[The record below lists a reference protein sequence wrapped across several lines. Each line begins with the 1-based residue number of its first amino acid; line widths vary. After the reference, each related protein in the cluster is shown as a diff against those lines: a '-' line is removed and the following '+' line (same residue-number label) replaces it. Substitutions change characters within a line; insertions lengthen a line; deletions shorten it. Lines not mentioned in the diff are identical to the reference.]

1 MSYTIS
7 QAAQMTGISPSAIRY
22 YDKEGLLPQ
31 VERKNGIR
39 LFSDMDIRWLHL
51 LTCLKNTGMPIKR
64 IREYAELAQRGD
76 ESLKERQALIRQQRQ
91 PSSASSVS
99 LSWIRLNNCSTT
111 WKSWILKNGT
121 IKKHWNSVQKAKL
134 ISMNMNEKQV
144 KNLLM
149 IPIRE

>member
-51 LTCLKNTGMPIKR
+51 LTCLKKYGHAHQAHPRICRTG
-64 IREYAELAQRGD
+64 
-76 ESLKERQALIRQQRQ
+76 
-91 PSSASSVS
+91 SA
-99 LSWIRLNNCSTT
+99 R
-111 WKSWILKNGT
+111 
-121 IKKHWNSVQKAKL
+121 
-134 ISMNMNEKQV
+134 
-144 KNLLM
+144 
-149 IPIRE
+149 R

>member
-64 IREYAELAQRGD
+64 IR
-76 ESLKERQALIRQQRQ
+76 QQRQ
-91 PSSASSVS
+91 FVLDQIEQLQYYMEELDFKEWYYKKALELGSENK
-99 LSWIRLNNCSTT
+99 IDFDDYERETGK
-111 WKSWILKNGT
+111 KSPDAP
-121 IKKHWNSVQKAKL
+121 Q
-134 ISMNMNEKQV
+134 
-144 KNLLM
+144 
-149 IPIRE
+149 

>member
-91 PSSASSVS
+91 PSSPWLFTYWDHQEIFYLFLVH
-99 LSWIRLNNCSTT
+99 IHRNQFCFLNRVPMLFYST
-111 WKSWILKNGT
+111 IL
-121 IKKHWNSVQKAKL
+121 
-134 ISMNMNEKQV
+134 
-144 KNLLM
+144 
-149 IPIRE
+149 